1 LKNIQAS
8 RRDFLKSSG
17 IASVGLALGISG
29 FTRDAAVK
37 KISPAI
43 IKLEINP
50 FIIID
55 TAGNITLVNPRPD
68 MGQGST
74 QAVPSLLAEE
84 LEVSLDKVLI
94 VQSDG
99 KGKYGSQT
107 SGGSSS
113 VRELWMPIRKAG
125 AAAREMLTTVAAKRW
140 NVPVSECK
148 AQDGKIT
155 HPASGKSFT
164 YGELADDASKLE
176 IPKSPKLKESRDF
189 KIIGKYNKRLDV
201 PERVTGK
208 AVYGIDVDVPGM
220 VYASILHSPVIH
232 GKVAKIDDSETKKV
246 KGVLQVIKTERT
258 MPHRTSEA
266 VAVVATNWWA
276 ALKGK
281 KALRVQWDNADYEN
295 TLTTASYFDHLQ
307 KAAEKP
313 GINFEEK
320 GDFAAKYTSAAEK
333 LEASYETPFL
343 AHAPIEPENA
353 VAHVKEDGSVEIWAP
368 VQGPDWALRDVC
380 GYMKL
385 KPEQV
390 KINVT
395 LLGGAFGRKAYH
407 DFLLEACHISREI
420 KKPVKVIWTREDG
433 ISQGPYRPG
442 MLSHM
447 QGFVEDGKITGFH
460 HHAIGESIAG
470 QVFKG
475 LKEDEADS
483 WIGGELSTE
492 NNKYQ
497 FNTAS
502 KISWTHVKTDIPV
515 VWWRSVYASN
525 FGWGQECF
533 MDELAHLAKKD
544 PLKARLEM
552 LSDQRFK
559 TVLDTLAQKADWETR
574 LPEGSGKGMA
584 VFKSFGSICA
594 VCITVS
600 KKDNGLKIDKVVS
613 VIDCGHYVN
622 PDNVKAQT
630 EGNIVMGLTA
640 AIKDGITFTNGMS
653 DQTNFHQFNL
663 MRLNEMPLIDI
674 HIVESGAE
682 PGGVGEPGLPPVAP
696 ALGNAVFAATGKR
709 IRKLPLSILL
719 TWLNR
724 GQIPFNKFKIGLED
738 VCL

>member
-1 LKNIQAS
+1 MENITTS
-8 RRDFLKSSG
+8 RRSFLKATSLTTF
-17 IASVGLALGISG
+17 GLALGVSSLAK
-29 FTRDAAVK
+29 DATIR
-37 KISPAI
+37 KITPAI
-43 IKLEINP
+43 LRLEINP

-99 KGKYGSQT
+99 KDKYGSQT

-113 VRELWMPIRKAG
+113 VRGLWMPIRKAG
-125 AAAREMLTTVAAKRW
+125 AAAREMLTTTAAKRW
-140 NVPVSECK
+140 NVTVSECT
-148 AQDGKIT
+148 AEDGKIVHKAT
-155 HPASGKSFT
+155 GKSFT

-176 IPKSPKLKESRDF
+176 IPNNPKLKEAKDF

-208 AVYGIDVDVPGM
+208 AVYGIDIDVPGM
-220 VYASILHSPVIH
+220 VYACILHSPSLH
-232 GKVAKIDDSETKKV
+232 GKVSAIDDTAAKKV
-246 KGVLQVIKTERT
+246 KGVLQVLKTERT

-281 KALRVQWDNADYEN
+281 KELKVAWENGDYKR
-295 TLTTASYFDHLQ
+295 TISTARYFNETYE
-307 KAAEKP
+307 AAKKD
-313 GINFEEK
+313 GVNHEEK
-320 GDFAAKYTSAAEK
+320 GDFAAKFAGTTKK
-333 LEASYETPFL
+333 LEVNYETPFL

-353 VAHVKEDGSVEIWAP
+353 VVHVKEDGTVEIWAP
-368 VQGPDWALRDVC
+368 IQGPDWAMRDVC
-380 GYMKL
+380 AYLKV

-407 DFLLEACHISREI
+407 DFLLEACHISREL
-420 KKPVKVIWTREDG
+420 KKPVKVIWTREDD
-433 ISQGPYRPG
+433 IAQGPYRPG

-475 LKEDEADS
+475 LKDDEADP
-483 WIGGELSTE
+483 WISEEISTN
-492 NNKYQ
+492 NNKYN
-497 FNTAS
+497 FSTAS
-502 KISWTHVKTDIPV
+502 KVSWTNVKTDIPV

-533 MDELAHLAKKD
+533 IDELAHLAGKD
-544 PLKARLEM
+544 PLAARLEI
-552 LSDQRFK
+552 LQDERFRK
-559 TVLDTLAQKADWETR
+559 VLTTLAEKASWQEK
-574 LPEGSGKGMA
+574 LSEGQGKGLA
-584 VFKSFGSICA
+584 VFRSFDSISA
-594 VCITVS
+594 TCITVS
-600 KKDNGLKIDKVVS
+600 KKGDGVKIDNVVS

-630 EGNIVMGLTA
+630 EGNIVMGLTG
-640 AIKDGITFTNGMS
+640 AIKDGITFTNGVC
-653 DQTNFHQFNL
+653 DQSNFHQYNI
-663 MRLNEMPLIDI
+663 MRFNEMPKIDI
-674 HIVESGAE
+674 HIIDSGAT
-682 PGGVGEPGLPPVAP
+682 PGGVGEPGLPPIAP
-696 ALGNAVFAATGKR
+696 ALGNAIFAATGHR
-709 IRKLPLSILL
+709 VRKLPFDI
-719 TWLNR
+719 N
-724 GQIPFNKFKIGLED
+724 KIG
-738 VCL
+738 

>member
-1 LKNIQAS
+1 MEKIQTS
-8 RRDFLKSSG
+8 RRNFLKATG
-17 IASVGLALGISG
+17 ISTFGLALGVTT
-29 FTRDAAVK
+29 FARDASVK
-37 KISPAI
+37 KITSAI
-43 IKLEINP
+43 LRLEINP

-84 LEVSLDKVLI
+84 LGVKLENVQI
-94 VQSDG
+94 IQSDG
-99 KGKYGSQT
+99 SGKYGSQT

-113 VRELWMPIRKAG
+113 VRELWLPIRKAG
-125 AAAREMLTTVAAKRW
+125 AAAREMLTTTAAKRW
-140 NVPVSECK
+140 NVAASECT
-148 AQDGKIT
+148 AEDGFILHK
-155 HPASGKSFT
+155 ASGRKLSF
-164 YGELADDASKLE
+164 GELADDASKLE
-176 IPKSPKLKESRDF
+176 IPKEPKLKEPKDF

-208 AVYGIDVDVPGM
+208 AVYGIDVDIPGM
-220 VYASILHSPVIH
+220 VYASIVHSPLIH
-232 GKVAKIDDSETKKV
+232 GKIVSIDDTETKKI

-281 KALRVQWDNADYEN
+281 KALQVKWDNAELEKTVN
-295 TLTTASYFDHLQ
+295 TANYFAESHE
-307 KAAEKP
+307 AAKKE

-320 GDFAAKYTSAAEK
+320 GDFSVKYAGAKDK
-333 LEASYETPFL
+333 LEANYETPFL

-353 VAHVKEDGSVEIWAP
+353 IAHVKDDGSVEIWAP
-368 VQGPDWALRDVC
+368 VQGPDWTLRDVC
-380 GYMKL
+380 AYMKV

-390 KINVT
+390 KINVK

-407 DFLLEACHISREI
+407 DFVLEACHISKEI
-420 KKPVKVIWTREDG
+420 KKPVKVIWTREDD

-460 HHAIGESIAG
+460 HHAIGESIVG

-475 LKEDEADS
+475 LQDDEADP
-483 WIGGELSTE
+483 WLSEEISTG

-497 FNTAS
+497 FATAS
-502 KISWTHVKTDIPV
+502 KVSWTNVKTDIPI

-533 MDELAHLAKKD
+533 IDELAHLAKKD
-544 PLKARLEM
+544 PLKARMEILPDE
-552 LSDQRFK
+552 RFK
-559 TVLDTLAQKADWETR
+559 KVLETLAEKANWEEK

-584 VFKSFGSICA
+584 VFKSFNSISAC
-594 VCITVS
+594 CITVS
-600 KKDNGLKIDKVVS
+600 KKDKGVKIDKVVS
-613 VIDCGHYVN
+613 VIDCGYYVN

-640 AIKDGITFTNGMS
+640 AIKDGITFHNGACE
-653 DQTNFHQFNL
+653 QTNFHQYNIL
-663 MRLNEMPLIDI
+663 RLNETPVMEI
-674 HIVESGAE
+674 HIIDSGAA

-709 IRKLPLSILL
+709 MRKLPFDINDL
-719 TWLNR
+719 
-724 GQIPFNKFKIGLED
+724 G
-738 VCL
+738 

>member
-1 LKNIQAS
+1 LENIKPS
-8 RRDFLKSSG
+8 RRDFIK
-17 IASVGLALGISG
+17 ASTLTTFGLALGISG
-29 FTRDAAVK
+29 FTRDAALK
-37 KISPAI
+37 KITPAI
-43 IKLEINP
+43 LRLEINP

-84 LEVSLDKVLI
+84 LEVSLEKVLI

-99 KGKYGSQT
+99 MGKYGSQT

-125 AAAREMLTTVAAKRW
+125 AAAREMLTSTAAKKW
-140 NVPVSECK
+140 NVPVTECI
-148 AQDGKIT
+148 AEDGKIHHKAT
-155 HPASGKSFT
+155 GKSLT

-176 IPKSPKLKESRDF
+176 IPKDPKLKEAKDF

-201 PERVTGK
+201 PERVNGK
-208 AVYGIDVDVPGM
+208 AVYGIDIDIPGM
-220 VYASILHSPVIH
+220 VYASILHSPAIH
-232 GKVAKIDDSETKKV
+232 GKVVSIDDSEAKKV

-258 MPHRTSEA
+258 MPHRSAEA

-281 KALRVQWDNADYEN
+281 KALRVKWDNADYEK
-295 TLTTASYFDHLQ
+295 TLTTASYFAQ
-307 KAAEKP
+307 TYEAAKKE

-320 GDFAAKYTSAAEK
+320 GDFAAKYTTAKDK
-333 LEASYETPFL
+333 LEAQYETPFL

-353 VAHVKEDGSVEIWAP
+353 VVHVKEDGSVEIWAP

-380 GYMKL
+380 GYLKI

-407 DFLLEACHISREI
+407 DFLLEACHISKEL
-420 KKPVKVIWTREDG
+420 KKPVKVIWTREDD

-447 QGFVEDGKITGFH
+447 QGFVEDGKITGYH
-460 HHAIGESIAG
+460 HHAIGESIVG

-475 LKEDEADS
+475 LKDDEADP
-483 WIGGELSTE
+483 WLSEEISTG
-492 NNKYQ
+492 NNKYN
-497 FNTAS
+497 FSSAS
-502 KISWTHVKTDIPV
+502 KVSWTNVKTDIPV

-533 MDELAHLAKKD
+533 IDELAHLAKKD
-544 PLKARLEM
+544 PLKARMEILP
-552 LSDQRFK
+552 DDRFK
-559 TVLDTLAQKADWETR
+559 KVLETLAEKANWAEK
-574 LPEGSGKGMA
+574 LPEGTGKGMA
-584 VFKSFGSICA
+584 VFKSFGSISAC
-594 VCITVS
+594 CITVS
-600 KKDNGLKIDKVVS
+600 KSGQGVKIDRVVS

-630 EGNIVMGLTA
+630 EGNIVMGITA
-640 AIKDGITFTNGMS
+640 AIKDGITFTNGVC
-653 DQTNFHQFNL
+653 DQSNYHQYNVL
-663 MRLNEMPLIDI
+663 RLNETPVMEI
-674 HIVESGAE
+674 HIVDSGAV

-709 IRKLPLSILL
+709 LRKLPFDINNL
-719 TWLNR
+719 
-724 GQIPFNKFKIGLED
+724 G
-738 VCL
+738 

>member
-1 LKNIQAS
+1 
-8 RRDFLKSSG
+8 
-17 IASVGLALGISG
+17 
-29 FTRDAAVK
+29 
-37 KISPAI
+37 
-43 IKLEINP
+43 
-50 FIIID
+50 
-55 TAGNITLVNPRPD
+55 

-84 LEVSLDKVLI
+84 LEVSLEKVLI

-99 KGKYGSQT
+99 MGKYGSQT

-125 AAAREMLTTVAAKRW
+125 AAAREMLTSTAAKKW
-140 NVPVSECK
+140 NVPVTECI
-148 AQDGKIT
+148 AEDGKIHHKAT
-155 HPASGKSFT
+155 GKSLT

-176 IPKSPKLKESRDF
+176 IPKDPKLKEAKDF

-201 PERVTGK
+201 PERVNGK
-208 AVYGIDVDVPGM
+208 AVYGIDIDIPGM
-220 VYASILHSPVIH
+220 VYASILHSPAIH
-232 GKVAKIDDSETKKV
+232 GKVVSIDDSEAKKV

-258 MPHRTSEA
+258 MPHRSSEA

-281 KALRVQWDNADYEN
+281 KALRVKWDNADYEK
-295 TLTTASYFDHLQ
+295 TLTTASYFAQ
-307 KAAEKP
+307 TYEAAKKE

-320 GDFAAKYTSAAEK
+320 GDFTAKYTTAKDK
-333 LEASYETPFL
+333 LEAQYETPFL

-353 VAHVKEDGSVEIWAP
+353 VVHVKEDGSVEIWAP

-380 GYMKL
+380 GYLKI

-407 DFLLEACHISREI
+407 DFLLEACHISKEL
-420 KKPVKVIWTREDG
+420 KKPVKVIWTREDD

-447 QGFVEDGKITGFH
+447 QGFVEDGKITGYH
-460 HHAIGESIAG
+460 HHAIGESIVG

-475 LKEDEADS
+475 LKDDEADP
-483 WIGGELSTE
+483 WLSEEISTG
-492 NNKYQ
+492 NNKYN
-497 FNTAS
+497 FSSAS
-502 KISWTHVKTDIPV
+502 KVSWTNVKTDIPV

-533 MDELAHLAKKD
+533 IDELAHLAKKD
-544 PLKARLEM
+544 PLKARMEILP
-552 LSDQRFK
+552 DDRFK
-559 TVLDTLAQKADWETR
+559 KVLETLAEKANWAEK
-574 LPEGSGKGMA
+574 LPEGTGKGMA
-584 VFKSFGSICA
+584 VFKSFGSISAC
-594 VCITVS
+594 CITVS
-600 KKDNGLKIDKVVS
+600 KSGQGVKIDKVVS

-630 EGNIVMGLTA
+630 EGNIVMGITA
-640 AIKDGITFTNGMS
+640 AIKDGITFTNGVC
-653 DQTNFHQFNL
+653 DQSNYHQYNVL
-663 MRLNEMPLIDI
+663 RLNETPVMEI
-674 HIVESGAE
+674 HIVDSGAV

-709 IRKLPLSILL
+709 LRKLPFDINNL
-719 TWLNR
+719 
-724 GQIPFNKFKIGLED
+724 G
-738 VCL
+738 